1 MKVKWFSKYSQ
12 LDEMQELT
20 LRRIEG
26 RAFWLVWAGLLIDI
40 AVQSA
45 LGTIDKNMIGE
56 LLIFLIGSIYA
67 VGASVRSG
75 IWDRHFKASF
85 TVNLLGLLVAG
96 AVVGGTQYIRNSYWL
111 GTLLAGGFTFLL
123 TLFVLQTTMHFY
135 EKRHQELEHPKEED
149 DESED

>member
-75 IWDRHFKASF
+75 I
-85 TVNLLGLLVAG
+85 
-96 AVVGGTQYIRNSYWL
+96 
-111 GTLLAGGFTFLL
+111 TL
-123 TLFVLQTTMHFY
+123 
-135 EKRHQELEHPKEED
+135 R
-149 DESED
+149 